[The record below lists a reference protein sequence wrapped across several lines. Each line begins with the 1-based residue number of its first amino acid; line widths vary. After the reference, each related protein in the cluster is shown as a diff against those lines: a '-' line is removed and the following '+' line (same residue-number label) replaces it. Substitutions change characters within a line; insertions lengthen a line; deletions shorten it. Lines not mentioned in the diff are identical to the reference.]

1 MNLILMGLPGAGKGT
16 QAERIED
23 AYPIAHISTGDMFRA
38 AMAAKTP
45 LGLEAKGFIDKGQLV
60 PDDVTN
66 GIVKDRL
73 QEKDTDQGY
82 MLDGFPRTIAQAEA
96 LETITKDLNKPL
108 DAVINIDVEP
118 SVLVDRLSGRFIC
131 KTCGATYHKLYN
143 PTKVPGVCDRCGGTE
158 FFQREDD
165 KPETVKNRL
174 KVNIEMNTP
183 LLDFYKQRDLLFSVN
198 GDQDIDLVFAEIN
211 KILATVAK

>member
-23 AYPIAHISTGDMFRA
+23 AYPVAHISTGDMFRA
-38 AMAAKTP
+38 AMAAGTEMGKQ
-45 LGLEAKGFIDKGQLV
+45 AKAFIDQGQLV
-60 PDDVTN
+60 PDEVVD

-73 QEKDTDQGY
+73 GEKDTDEGY

-96 LETITKDLNKPL
+96 LETITKTLAKPI
-108 DAVINIDVEP
+108 DAVINIDVKP
-118 SVLVDRLSGRFIC
+118 DVLVERLSGRYIC
-131 KTCGATYHKLYN
+131 KNCGATYHKLYN
-143 PTKVPGVCDRCGGTE
+143 PTKVADTCDRCGHHE
-158 FFQREDD
+158 FFQRDDD

-183 LLDFYKQRDLLFSVN
+183 LLDFYNQRHLLFNVN
-198 GDQDIDLVFAEIN
+198 GGQNIDLVFAEIK
-211 KILATVAK
+211 KILETIAQ

>member
-23 AYPIAHISTGDMFRA
+23 AYPVAHISTGDMFRA
-38 AMAAKTP
+38 AMAAGTEMGKQ
-45 LGLEAKGFIDKGQLV
+45 AKAFIDQGQLV
-60 PDDVTN
+60 PDEVVD

-73 QEKDTDQGY
+73 GEKDTDEGY

-96 LETITKDLNKPL
+96 LETITKTLAKPI
-108 DAVINIDVEP
+108 DAVINIDVKP
-118 SVLVDRLSGRFIC
+118 DVLVERLSGRYIC
-131 KTCGATYHKLYN
+131 KNCGATYHKLYN
-143 PTKVPGVCDRCGGTE
+143 PTKVVDTCDRCGHHE
-158 FFQREDD
+158 FFQRDDD

-183 LLDFYKQRDLLFSVN
+183 LLDFYNQRHLLFNVN
-198 GDQDIDLVFAEIN
+198 GGQNIDLVFAEIK
-211 KILATVAK
+211 KILETIAQ